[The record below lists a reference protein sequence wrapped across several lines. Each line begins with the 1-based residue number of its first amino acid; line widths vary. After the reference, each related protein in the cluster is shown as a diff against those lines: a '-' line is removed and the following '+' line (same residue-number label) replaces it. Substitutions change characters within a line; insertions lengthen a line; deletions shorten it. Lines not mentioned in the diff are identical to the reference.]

1 MNVAS
6 EPALVREA
14 ASPRHAARVTSGCSC
29 EATARSHPAVDAM
42 SPVCR
47 VTYVGG
53 RTRRR
58 DRELEVAGIARH
70 QHAPPSPLLEHA
82 RSDRL
87 DRAAHDAAEGRGGRR
102 RALEE
107 HEVADGRLS
116 PRELVSRGGLD
127 RFARPKTAD

>member
-29 EATARSHPAVDAM
+29 EATARSHPAVDAELAER
-42 SPVCR
+42 SERQV
-47 VTYVGG
+47 
-53 RTRRR
+53 R

-70 QHAPPSPLLEHA
+70 QHAPPSALLEHA

-87 DRAAHDAAEGRGGRR
+87 DRAAHEAAEGRGGRR

-107 HEVADGRLS
+107 
-116 PRELVSRGGLD
+116 
-127 RFARPKTAD
+127 

>member
-1 MNVAS
+1 INVAS
-6 EPALVREA
+6 EPALVARPATNGWSAMREA
-14 ASPRHAARVTSGCSC
+14 ASPRHAARVTSGWSC
-29 EATARSHPAVDAM
+29 EATARSHPAVDAELAERSERQVEQRGRVSPM

-70 QHAPPSPLLEHA
+70 QHAPPSALLEHA

-87 DRAAHDAAEGRGGRR
+87 DR
-102 RALEE
+102 
-107 HEVADGRLS
+107 
-116 PRELVSRGGLD
+116 D
-127 RFARPKTAD
+127 RK